1 MKTTAVRL
9 YGKED
14 LRLETFELPEP
25 GDQEILGE
33 VVSDSICM
41 SSYKAAMQGPDHK
54 RVPDNV
60 AENPVMIGHE
70 FSIKLLKV
78 GPAWKHKYQE
88 GQRYVIQPALNYQGS
103 LDAPG
108 YSYQY
113 IGGDATH
120 VIIPNEV
127 MEMDCLLPYHGEAS
141 YFGSL
146 SEPMSCIVGAFRA
159 SYHVP
164 TGTYEHRMGIRCG
177 GTMAILAGAG
187 PMGLG
192 AVDLALHGDQRPRL
206 LVVTDIDD
214 ARLARAQELFPV
226 KDAARDGIE
235 LHFLNTATMDD
246 PAGHLLSLVPAE
258 NRNSA
263 PGFDDVFVMAPVRPV
278 VEQADRLLA
287 RDGCMN
293 FFAGPT
299 DPQFS
304 VMLNFYDLH
313 YAGHHYVGTSGGNT
327 EDMLISLKLME
338 EGRVNPSIMITHVGG
353 LNSVVETT
361 LTLPS
366 IPGGKKLIYTGVD
379 MPLTAIEDMEELGR
393 EDPFMAELAR
403 IVAAHNGLWNARAER
418 YLLENAPAIGEY

>member
-9 YGKED
+9 YGKKD

-25 GDQEILGE
+25 TDQEILGS

-41 SSYKAAMQGPDHK
+41 SSYKAAEQGPDHK
-54 RVPDNV
+54 RVPEDV

-70 FSIKLLKV
+70 FSIQLLKV
-78 GPAWKHKYQE
+78 GKAWQHKYQE
-88 GQRYVIQPALNYQGS
+88 GERYVIQPALNYKGS
-103 LDAPG
+103 QYAPG

-120 VIIPNEV
+120 VLIPREV
-127 MEMDCLLPYHGEAS
+127 MEMDCLLPYNGEAS

-164 TGTYEHRMGIRCG
+164 TGTYDHIMGIQENG
-177 GTMAILAGAG
+177 AMAILAGAG

-192 AVDLALHGDQRPRL
+192 AVDLALHGDRRPRL

-226 KDAARDGIE
+226 EDAGRDGIS
-235 LHFLNTATMDD
+235 LHFVNTATVADAVETLRD
-246 PAGHLLSLVPAE
+246 IASRAGSD
-258 NRNSA
+258 
-263 PGFDDVFVMAPVRPV
+263 GFDDVLVMAPVKPV
-278 VEQADRLLA
+278 VEQGDALLA
-287 RDGCMN
+287 RNGCLN

-299 DPQFS
+299 DPAFS
-304 VMLNFYDLH
+304 VNLNFYDLH

-327 EDMLISLKLME
+327 EDMRISLQLME
-338 EGRVNPSIMITHVGG
+338 EGRINPSIMITHVGG

-361 LTLPS
+361 LNLPS
-366 IPGGKKLIYTGVD
+366 IPGGKKLIYTNVK
-379 MPLTAIEDMEELGR
+379 MPLTAIDDMAELGKT
-393 EDPFMAELAR
+393 DPFMADLAEIIAR
-403 IVAAHNGLWNARAER
+403 HNGLWNAEAER
-418 YLLENAPAIGEY
+418 YVLENAPAITA